1 MAEEGTPPT
10 TAALRAELD
19 GLKPRALKKRAAE
32 VSSQRTDPCTLTA
45 VRHAPMRQHRS
56 R

>member
-32 VSSQRTDPCTLTA
+32 VSKRTDPCTLTA